1 MNFMNGVSRLSV
13 CRRYLDCWGAD
24 RKNGVDGDLIEMD
37 GYAYYKD
44 ESEPGKLTVHLN
56 GLSMDAPYWVVALG
70 DEDGVGGI
78 LNKTI

>member
-1 MNFMNGVSRLSV
+1 
-13 CRRYLDCWGAD
+13 
-24 RKNGVDGDLIEMD
+24 MD

-44 ESEPGKLTVHLN
+44 KSEPGKLTVHLN
-56 GLSMDAPYWVVALG
+56 GLPLDAPYWVVALG